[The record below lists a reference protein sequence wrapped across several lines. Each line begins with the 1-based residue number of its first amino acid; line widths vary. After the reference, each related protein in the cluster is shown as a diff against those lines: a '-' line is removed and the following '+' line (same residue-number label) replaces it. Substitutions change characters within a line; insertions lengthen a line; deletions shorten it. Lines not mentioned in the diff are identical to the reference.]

1 MPETPLVG
9 KSVACSIVCVGEVCV
24 FAARCVVLTLITSW
38 IADLGSVSIHNQLRE
53 RTRKICAHGV
63 GGSKLTFS
71 AVGLGLELPGT
82 SNLSLGLDGSDA
94 LDESVDLVG
103 DLVVL
108 LEGVVHA
115 GTDVVVELVVGHVAE
130 SQLTVDLLSLG
141 RADDTAS
148 DDDGDVANALD
159 GRVQPVLLDFLGEE
173 GGAEGLGGCVD
184 HGLGHGD
191 RL

>member
-1 MPETPLVG
+1 MSE
-9 KSVACSIVCVGEVCV
+9 
-24 FAARCVVLTLITSW
+24 R
-38 IADLGSVSIHNQLRE
+38 NQLHE
-53 RTRKICAHGV
+53 RTDEEDAMTCGE
-63 GGSKLTFS
+63 GSELTFS
-71 AVGLGLELPGT
+71 AVGLGLELPGV
-82 SNLSLGLDGSDA
+82 SNLGLGLDGSDA

-115 GTDVVVELVVGHVAE
+115 GTDVVVELVIGHVAE
-130 SQLTVDLLSLG
+130 SQLTVNLLSLG

-159 GRVQPVLLDFLGEE
+159 GRVQPVLLDLLRKE

-184 HGLGHGD
+184 HGLGHRD
-191 RL
+191 RLRKDSAKADAREHVFF